1 MSGHS
6 KWATIRRKKEINDLK
21 KGKNFTK
28 VLSQIVQITKEG
40 GGDPKSNFLLK
51 TVIERAKAIN
61 IPMETINK
69 AIKKGLSNESSSDY
83 DECLYEAYGPCGIA
97 VIIKCLTDNKNRAI
111 SNLRST
117 IERNGGKMVD
127 NGTLSWKFQKVGMI
141 TIKMSEIQDINLFE
155 EKLIDIDGIVDY
167 EYDTDLFFIY
177 TDIKGLKSVSDI
189 LEKEDTIDNIKIAM
203 IPKVKVEID
212 DIDEGEK
219 VSKFL
224 DAIESLEDVDDIYL
238 NI

>member
-177 TDIKGLKSVSDI
+177 TDIKCLKSVSDI